1 LGTRHHHTADDSLS
15 GVDRNGSATVASR
28 SHSTVAGDTRHR
40 RVRARVLEHR
50 LFDATAH
57 TVEHL
62 SRDGRSV
69 FEGIERESLWEQPDL
84 SRDLHNLNDQT
95 TADRA
100 RAQCYLP
107 GSRPSA
113 LEKQVGAR

>member
-1 LGTRHHHTADDSLS
+1 HHHTADDSVS
-15 GVDRNGSATVASR
+15 RVDRNGSATVAPR
-28 SHSTVAGDTRHR
+28 SHSPVAGDTRHG

-50 LFDATAH
+50 LFDATAY

-62 SRDGRSV
+62 GRDGRSV
-69 FEGIERESLWEQPDL
+69 FERIERESLWEQPDL

-100 RAQCYLP
+100 CAQCYLP
-107 GSRPSA
+107 DSGRPA